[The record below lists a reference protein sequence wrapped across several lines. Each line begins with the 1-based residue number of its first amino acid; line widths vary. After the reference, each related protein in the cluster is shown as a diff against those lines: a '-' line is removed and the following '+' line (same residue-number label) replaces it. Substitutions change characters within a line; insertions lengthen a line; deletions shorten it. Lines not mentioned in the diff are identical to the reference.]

1 MLRNVRHKSDNG
13 FKTSFPDLVAM
24 TYFDVHQSIVSIT
37 NRQANWRRWQ
47 VLLHSNM
54 SKVYTSVR
62 SLNKRQPV
70 LI

>member
-1 MLRNVRHKSDNG
+1 MLRNVRHKSNNG
-13 FKTSFPDLVAM
+13 FKTSFPDLVAI
-24 TYFDVHQSIVSIT
+24 TYFNVHQSIVSIT

-54 SKVYTSVR
+54 SKVYASIR
-62 SLNKRQPV
+62 GFYKRQSV